1 MHNPYVR
8 WRADD
13 TRTLARPACGDIQS
27 ASIASGV
34 TMKVILL
41 STIVALLLAI
51 GAAVVL
57 DGQQVE
63 TTNAFTTTGARL

>member
-1 MHNPYVR
+1 
-8 WRADD
+8 
-13 TRTLARPACGDIQS
+13 
-27 ASIASGV
+27 
-34 TMKVILL
+34 MKVILL

-57 DGQQVE
+57 DRQQVE

>member
-1 MHNPYVR
+1 
-8 WRADD
+8 
-13 TRTLARPACGDIQS
+13 
-27 ASIASGV
+27 
-34 TMKVILL
+34 MKVILL